1 MRPEKINFELIE
13 SLCEDIAQGFSYEK
27 AALNNGIAASTFF
40 KWMQLGR
47 KPDAEEIYSHLVKRV
62 AEASDF
68 SEAEAL
74 QLIRSAATLGRNW
87 KATAWYLEKRFPEKY
102 GRRINSKIINDEQ
115 SSDDV
120 E

>member
-47 KPDAEEIYSHLVKRV
+47 KPDSEGVYCHLVNKV
-62 AEASDF
+62 VEASDF

-102 GRRINSKIINDEQ
+102 GRRINSKIGDNQQGSE
-115 SSDDV
+115 DV